1 MTEFIGWLVAFYFLI
16 LVVRM
21 VIARAETSEAVEK
34 FRAEADRRIRIVD
47 LETVPE
53 HNSILAFDK
62 ENNQFLGQGQT
73 IEDVKACIMS
83 RFPDKMFILG
93 DKLFSAI
100 PQINQ
105 ANVEIKLENST
116 TR

>member
-1 MTEFIGWLVAFYFLI
+1 MTEFIGWIVAFYFLI
-16 LVVRM
+16 LAVRM
-21 VIARAETSEAVEK
+21 VIARAEASEAMDR

-73 IEDVKACIMS
+73 IDDVKASIMA
-83 RFPDKMFILG
+83 RFPDKLFILE

-100 PQINQ
+100 PQVNQ
-105 ANVEIKLENST
+105 ANVEIRFENST